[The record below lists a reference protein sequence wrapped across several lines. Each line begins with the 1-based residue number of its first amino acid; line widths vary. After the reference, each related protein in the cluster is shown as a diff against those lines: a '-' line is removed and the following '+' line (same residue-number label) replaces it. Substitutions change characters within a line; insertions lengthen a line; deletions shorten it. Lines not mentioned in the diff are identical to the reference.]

1 VDGMVSG
8 VDDVGRLAAPFT
20 PDAVA
25 STCKIAAS
33 DIRRLAREFAAADPG
48 ALYGRIGLCNQE
60 FGTLASWLVDV
71 VNILAGGFDSPGGMM
86 WSKPVVW
93 TMSSL
98 PDPSFPNGYEFGP
111 WRSPVRG
118 SPPGPGPDPPP
129 GPAPGHPTP

>member
-1 VDGMVSG
+1 DALPLLSLVTTWFADGAVDLGAVAGVVSG
-8 VDDVGRLAAPFT
+8 VDDVRRLAAPFT

-71 VNILAGGFDSPGGMM
+71 VNILAGGVDSPRGVVGSQPGGL
-86 WSKPVVW
+86 

-98 PDPSFPNGYEFGP
+98 P
-111 WRSPVRG
+111 
-118 SPPGPGPDPPP
+118 
-129 GPAPGHPTP
+129 